1 MTTQDHVQST
11 LTTATAVTTGL
22 SLVTLLNEIEII
34 VRIGAGIGAIV
45 VAIMTVTYY
54 LKKNRLLDQGKDV

>member
-1 MTTQDHVQST
+1 MQST
-11 LTTATAVTTGL
+11 LTTATAVTAGL

-45 VAIMTVTYY
+45 VAIMTVIYY
-54 LKKNRLLDQGKDV
+54 LKKDRLLDQGKDV